1 MRRRSSGPSARRAAI
16 VGCLVG
22 ALVAGAA
29 RAEETTLMT
38 ETEVPEHLAAGGQ
51 YFEATP
57 YGLQAY
63 LNTIKTTRPELFAQL
78 APDADRLARRTTTA
92 ITLVI
97 AGLGA
102 GVASTIYGI
111 ASRTSCVS
119 PPVTDP
125 HFAADSAAW
134 SDCDQHNLTHMTTF
148 GVIGAGLA
156 VAGMVGALVVVP
168 SRRDLLEVV
177 NKHNRLSPQPLQLQL
192 GYDPI
197 QRLASAGAALSF

>member
-1 MRRRSSGPSARRAAI
+1 MGRRSSGPSARRAAI

-22 ALVAGAA
+22 ALVAGSA
-29 RAEETTLMT
+29 RAQATTLAT
-38 ETEVPEHLAAGGQ
+38 EVEVPEHLVAGGQ

-63 LNTIKTTRPELFAQL
+63 LKTIKTTRPELFAQL
-78 APDADRLARRTTTA
+78 APDADRLASRSTTA
-92 ITLVI
+92 MTL
-97 AGLGA
+97 ALTGLGA

-111 ASRTSCVS
+111 ASRTTCTS

-134 SDCDQHNLTHMTTF
+134 SQCDEHNLTHMTTF
-148 GVIGAGLA
+148 GLIGAGLA
-156 VAGMVGALVVVP
+156 MAGLAGAFAVVP
-168 SRRDLLEVV
+168 SRRDLLDVV
-177 NKHNRLSPQPLQLQL
+177 NKHNRLSPQPLQLQV